1 MLAVYFL
8 LGGNKVFHFCRAVT
22 AGIVVFLAG
31 IMVCS
36 ARMTLIVVVCR
47 IMVFR
52 GQAHHRPMVMVRHSA
67 KRHQQ
72 ESGNRYSQYGEFT
85 FQC

>member
-1 MLAVYFL
+1 
-8 LGGNKVFHFCRAVT
+8 
-22 AGIVVFLAG
+22 
-31 IMVCS
+31 MVS
-36 ARMTLIVVVCR
+36 VVVVR
-47 IMVFR
+47 LFVVFR
-52 GQAHHRPMVMVRHSA
+52 GQAHHRPMVMVRHSG